1 MCEAAPWRAARRRP
15 PRGGFRAA
23 PRGEEKCPRASAAV
37 GLGGWAGRLGWGVG
51 GWGASSLRAAQSY
64 QTGCGTAGVL
74 FLAGEGLVSLPGEGL
89 IRAANGLEVSSTN
102 GDSGT
107 SPVSALVC
115 TTTGVCRVEPFA
127 IRRLAQRR

>member
-1 MCEAAPWRAARRRP
+1 M
-15 PRGGFRAA
+15 A
-23 PRGEEKCPRASAAV
+23 PRCEEKCPRASAAV
-37 GLGGWAGRLGWGVG
+37 GLGCWAGVL

-74 FLAGEGLVSLPGEGL
+74 FLAGEGLASLPGEGL

-115 TTTGVCRVEPFA
+115 TATGVCRVQPFA